1 MNDRL
6 LENLRQRPQ
15 TTRDLCDSLAEVANR
30 LDLAREIDWLRRS
43 GKLEE
48 DDQGR
53 NQVRR

>member
-1 MNDRL
+1 VIDRL

-15 TTRDLCDSLAEVANR
+15 TTRDLCDSLAGVANR

-48 DDQGR
+48 DDEGR
-53 NQVRR
+53 YQVRR